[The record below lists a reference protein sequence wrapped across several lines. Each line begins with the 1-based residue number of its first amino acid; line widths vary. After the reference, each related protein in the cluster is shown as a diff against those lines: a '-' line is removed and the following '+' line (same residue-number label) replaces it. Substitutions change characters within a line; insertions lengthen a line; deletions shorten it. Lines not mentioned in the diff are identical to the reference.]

1 MFVISCQFIEKYYVG
16 VIANGG
22 DNFSKGDLIM
32 RKVLLATTA
41 LVAIT
46 GVTAANADISISG
59 NYEWEYTSYDTGS
72 TFGSDSHITIKA
84 VNAADNGM
92 TFTAVTVLGNGD
104 LDSNHIKVD
113 GDFGTVYL
121 GDVDGNS
128 AASLMDGAL
137 GRNKDIEGQGG
148 LGSEATHN
156 GTADTA
162 VFLDG
167 GADIIYMT
175 PSIGGLKL
183 GIGADLTDSDASV
196 TDGAVD
202 MAVSYS
208 MSGINLYAGGTSGQ
222 EFDESNFGLS
232 TSLAG
237 LTIGVGSR
245 SEGGTSKA
253 KSNDVGLQY
262 TLANGIKIAG
272 LSASGTGR
280 NGTTK
285 VKASNLGASY
295 PVVPGVKLN
304 AESGVLTVA
313 GVDSNYTWVAVNMS
327 F

>member
-1 MFVISCQFIEKYYVG
+1 
-16 VIANGG
+16 
-22 DNFSKGDLIM
+22 M

-41 LVAIT
+41 LVAVG

-72 TFGSDSHITIKA
+72 TFGSDNHITIKA
-84 VNAADNGM
+84 TNAADNGM
-92 TFTAVTVLGNGD
+92 TFTAVNVIGNGA

-167 GADIIYMT
+167 GADIIYMS
-175 PSIGGLKL
+175 PSVGGLSIGMS
-183 GIGADLTDSDASV
+183 ADLTDSDASV
-196 TDGAVD
+196 TDGAMD
-202 MAVSYS
+202 MGVSYS
-208 MSGINLYAGGTSGQ
+208 MSGVSLYAGGTSGQ
-222 EFDESNFGLS
+222 EFDESNFGIG
-232 TSLAG
+232 TTLAG

-245 SEGGTSKA
+245 SEGGASKA
-253 KSNDVGLQY
+253 KSNDLGVSY
-262 TLANGIKIAG
+262 TLPSGIKLAA

-285 VKASNLGASY
+285 IKASNFGASY
-295 PVVPGVKLN
+295 TIVPGVKLN
-304 AESGVLTVA
+304 AETGVFTQDNT
-313 GVDSNYTWVAVNMS
+313 DSNYTWIAVNMS